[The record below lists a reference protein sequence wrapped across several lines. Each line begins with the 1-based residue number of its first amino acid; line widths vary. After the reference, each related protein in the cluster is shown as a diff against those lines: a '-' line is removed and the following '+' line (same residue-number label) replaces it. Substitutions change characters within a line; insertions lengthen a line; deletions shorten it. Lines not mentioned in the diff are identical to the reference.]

1 MSTAQQREQDRD
13 RDRERGEQQ
22 RRSAVIRGQVI
33 RTLGTPVSLHDVQVR
48 QLWGDNYR
56 VNILVGEEAASL
68 RVAHSFFLVVDG
80 KGQILACTPELT
92 RRY

>member
-1 MSTAQQREQDRD
+1 MATAQQREQDRD

-33 RTLGTPVSLHDVQVR
+33 RTLGTPADLHDVQVR
-48 QLWGDNYR
+48 QLWDDNYR
-56 VNILVGEEAASL
+56 VNILVGGDAAST
-68 RVAHSFFLVVDG
+68 RVAHSYFLVVDDAG
-80 KGQILACTPELT
+80 KILACTPEIT

>member
-13 RDRERGEQQ
+13 RDQGEQQ
-22 RRSAVIRGQVI
+22 RRRAAIRGQVI

-56 VNILVGEEAASL
+56 VNILVGEDAASL